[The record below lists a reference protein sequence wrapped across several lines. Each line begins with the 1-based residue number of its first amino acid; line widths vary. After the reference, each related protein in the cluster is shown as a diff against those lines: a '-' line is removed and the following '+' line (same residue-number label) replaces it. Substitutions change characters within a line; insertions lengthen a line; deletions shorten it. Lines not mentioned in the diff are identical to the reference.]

1 MSTLKRI
8 SLFIFLIIFP
18 LIVGILIDRA
28 RVLIGVFILLVIIV
42 WFIIINANKFI
53 LLLYKARPA
62 LLADLPGIQEKV
74 RILSA
79 KYGVTAPSIYMTGAG
94 LPGSFIIG
102 NDMHRTIIVVPTRLS
117 TLLNSDEIEA
127 VLAHNIVQIDNNIQK
142 RTIVALI
149 TAIMTMPSMAIRWG
163 AAFTGF
169 GDYDDPAPKLFGLFI
184 MGLTAPP
191 AAALIQSLSE
201 EDYDTKAITL
211 SKNSEA
217 FICAIKRLESDNV
230 TGYSS
235 LGFLCLVDPQKET
248 FFEYLFNVH
257 SSQEIRAQKLRRK

>member
-1 MSTLKRI
+1 MNTYKRI

-18 LIVGILIDRA
+18 LILGIIYDKA
-28 RVLIGVFILLVIIV
+28 RVLIGLFILSVIIV
-42 WFIIINANKFI
+42 WFIIINANKFV

-62 LLADLPGIQEKV
+62 LSGDLPEIQEKI
-74 RILSA
+74 RTLSA
-79 KYGVTAPSIYMTGAG
+79 RYGVTVPSIYITEVE

-102 NDMHRTIIVVPTRLS
+102 RDMHRTIIVVPKRLS
-117 TLLNSDEIEA
+117 TLLKSDEVEA
-127 VLAHNIVQIDNNIQK
+127 VLAHNIVQIDNNIRK

-149 TAIMTMPSMAIRWG
+149 TAIMTMPSLAIRWG

-169 GDYDDPAPKLFGLFI
+169 GDYNDPAPKLFGLFI

-191 AAALIQSLSE
+191 AAALIQSLSK

-211 SKNSEA
+211 SKNSDA
-217 FICAIKRLESDNV
+217 LICAIKRLESNNV

-235 LGFLCLVDPQKET
+235 LGFLCLIDPQKET

-257 SSQEIRAQKLRRK
+257 SSQKIRAQKLRRK